1 MKTKDFECEHCG
13 TEGIIK
19 FVGDFSSHDVAYC
32 PFCSADISSGEM
44 EDDYEDDNEIRITG
58 ID

>member
-13 TEGIIK
+13 AEGIIK
-19 FVGDFSSHDVAYC
+19 FVGDFSSSDVAYC
-32 PFCSADISSGEM
+32 PFCSADINDGII
-44 EDDYEDDNEIRITG
+44 EDDYDDDEIRMTG